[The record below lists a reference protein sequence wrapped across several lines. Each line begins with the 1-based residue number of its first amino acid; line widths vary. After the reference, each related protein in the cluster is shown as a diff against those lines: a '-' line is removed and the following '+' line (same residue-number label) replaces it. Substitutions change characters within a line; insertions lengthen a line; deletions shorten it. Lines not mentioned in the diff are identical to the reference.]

1 MKTMTVRA
9 KLILVLIL
17 AVAAS
22 ALIAINSTVGMSGM
36 GALQDEGA
44 RVSEDAANARE
55 AADIGARLYQI
66 VADTVINRNFAESEK
81 DWARDKAAEA
91 GLLAKVAKS
100 ADTPEEKAATAAAQQ
115 AVGELVRLYET
126 EMLPLAKVEPP
137 DWPAIRATDD
147 KIDKQA
153 EIISA
158 QLGKVSA
165 SMEKE
170 MRQADENFD
179 STRAATVRM
188 NIVWAVLTV
197 IALAVVI
204 GWIMRDLLAT
214 LGGEPAYAAEV
225 TKRIAQGDLGT
236 KVKLQPGDSASLL
249 ANLEAMRAA
258 LAQMIGDIT
267 QNAEAVTSSA
277 HALAQLAD
285 SVALGSQQ
293 QNDAAGSTAAAVEQL
308 TVGIGHMAD
317 SAKDSNAA
325 AKSAGER
332 SVQSQQ
338 SVNNASAEVTQIAAA
353 VGHVREVVVALGEQS
368 QRINSIIGIIKEIA
382 DQTNLLALNAAIEAA
397 RAGEQGRGFAVV
409 ADEVRKLAE
418 RTSSSTQEITNVIE
432 DIQRSTGEAIAGVE
446 TGQERAATGVRL
458 ASEAGDSMNAV
469 REGTDQVM
477 RAIDE
482 ISTSLQEQR
491 IASTEIAN
499 NVERIAQMASNNND
513 AANSIAI
520 ATSQLNGLARSLH
533 DMTERFHLS

>member
-1 MKTMTVRA
+1 
-9 KLILVLIL
+9 
-17 AVAAS
+17 
-22 ALIAINSTVGMSGM
+22 
-36 GALQDEGA
+36 
-44 RVSEDAANARE
+44 
-55 AADIGARLYQI
+55 
-66 VADTVINRNFAESEK
+66 
-81 DWARDKAAEA
+81 
-91 GLLAKVAKS
+91 
-100 ADTPEEKAATAAAQQ
+100 
-115 AVGELVRLYET
+115 
-126 EMLPLAKVEPP
+126 
-137 DWPAIRATDD
+137 
-147 KIDKQA
+147 
-153 EIISA
+153 
-158 QLGKVSA
+158 
-165 SMEKE
+165 MEKE
-170 MRQADENFD
+170 MRKADENFD
-179 STRAATVRM
+179 STRVAVVRM

-197 IALAVVI
+197 IALAIAI
-204 GWIMRDLLAT
+204 GWIMRDLLNT

-236 KVKLQPGDSASLL
+236 RVRLQSGDSASLL
-249 ANLEAMRAA
+249 ANLETMRAA

-285 SVALGSQQ
+285 NVALGSQQ

-317 SAKDSNAA
+317 SAKDSNTA

-368 QRINSIIGIIKEIA
+368 QRINSIIGIIKDIA

-446 TGQERAATGVRL
+446 AGQERAATGVRL
-458 ASEAGDSMNAV
+458 ANEAGDSMNAV

-491 IASTEIAN
+491 IASTEIAT

-513 AANSIAI
+513 AANSIAA
-520 ATSQLNGLARSLH
+520 ATSQLNGLAQSLH
-533 DMTERFHLS
+533 DMTERFRLG

>member
-9 KLILVLIL
+9 KLILVLIV

-22 ALIAINSTVGMSGM
+22 ALIAINSTIGMANM

-44 RVSEDAANARE
+44 RVSEDAADARE
-55 AADIGARLYQI
+55 AANIGARLYQI
-66 VADTVINRNFAESEK
+66 IADTVINRNFAESEK
-81 DWARDKAAEA
+81 DWAKDKANELA
-91 GLLAKVAKS
+91 LLAKVAKS
-100 ADTPEEKAATAAAQQ
+100 TDTSEESAATATAQQ

-137 DWPAIRATDD
+137 DWLAIRATDD

-153 EIISA
+153 EIIAA

-170 MRQADENFD
+170 MRKADENFD
-179 STRAATVRM
+179 STRVAVVRM

-197 IALAVVI
+197 IALAIAI
-204 GWIMRDLLAT
+204 GWIMRDLLNT

-236 KVKLQPGDSASLL
+236 RVRLQSGDSASLL
-249 ANLEAMRAA
+249 ANLETMRAA

-285 SVALGSQQ
+285 NVALGSQQ

-317 SAKDSNAA
+317 SAKDSNTA

-368 QRINSIIGIIKEIA
+368 QRINSIIGIIKDIA

-446 TGQERAATGVRL
+446 AGQERAATGVRL
-458 ASEAGDSMNAV
+458 ANEAGDSMNAV

-491 IASTEIAN
+491 IASTEIAT

-513 AANSIAI
+513 AANSIAA
-520 ATSQLNGLARSLH
+520 ATSQLNGLAQSLH
-533 DMTERFHLS
+533 DMTERFRLG

>member
-9 KLILVLIL
+9 KLILVLIV

-22 ALIAINSTVGMSGM
+22 ALIAINSTIGMANM

-44 RVSEDAANARE
+44 RVSEDAADARE
-55 AADIGARLYQI
+55 AANIGARLYQI
-66 VADTVINRNFAESEK
+66 IADTVINRNFAESDK
-81 DWARDKAAEA
+81 DWAKDKANELA
-91 GLLAKVAKS
+91 LLAKVAKS
-100 ADTPEEKAATAAAQQ
+100 TDTSEESAATATAQQ

-137 DWPAIRATDD
+137 DWLAIRATDD

-153 EIISA
+153 EIIAA

-170 MRQADENFD
+170 MRKADENFD
-179 STRAATVRM
+179 STRVAVVRM

-197 IALAVVI
+197 IALAIAI
-204 GWIMRDLLAT
+204 GWIMRDLLNT

-236 KVKLQPGDSASLL
+236 RVRLQSGDSASLL
-249 ANLEAMRAA
+249 ANLETMRAA

-285 SVALGSQQ
+285 NVALGSQQ

-317 SAKDSNAA
+317 SAKDSNTA

-368 QRINSIIGIIKEIA
+368 QRINSIIGIIKDIA

-446 TGQERAATGVRL
+446 AGQERAATGVRL
-458 ASEAGDSMNAV
+458 ANEAGDSMNAV

-491 IASTEIAN
+491 IASTEIAT

-513 AANSIAI
+513 AANSIAA
-520 ATSQLNGLARSLH
+520 ATSQLNGLAQSLH
-533 DMTERFHLS
+533 DMTERFRLG

>member
-1 MKTMTVRA
+1 
-9 KLILVLIL
+9 
-17 AVAAS
+17 
-22 ALIAINSTVGMSGM
+22 
-36 GALQDEGA
+36 
-44 RVSEDAANARE
+44 
-55 AADIGARLYQI
+55 
-66 VADTVINRNFAESEK
+66 
-81 DWARDKAAEA
+81 
-91 GLLAKVAKS
+91 
-100 ADTPEEKAATAAAQQ
+100 
-115 AVGELVRLYET
+115 
-126 EMLPLAKVEPP
+126 
-137 DWPAIRATDD
+137 
-147 KIDKQA
+147 
-153 EIISA
+153 
-158 QLGKVSA
+158 
-165 SMEKE
+165 
-170 MRQADENFD
+170 
-179 STRAATVRM
+179 
-188 NIVWAVLTV
+188 VWAVLTV

-236 KVKLQPGDSASLL
+236 RVKLQPGDSASLL
-249 ANLEAMRAA
+249 ANLESMRAA

>member
-9 KLILVLIL
+9 KLILVLII

-22 ALIAINSTVGMSGM
+22 ALIAINSTIGMANM

-44 RVSEDAANARE
+44 RVSEDAADARE
-55 AADIGARLYQI
+55 AANIGARLYQI
-66 VADTVINRNFAESEK
+66 IADTVINRNFAESEK
-81 DWARDKAAEA
+81 DWAKDKANELA
-91 GLLAKVAKS
+91 LLAKVAKS
-100 ADTPEEKAATAAAQQ
+100 TDTSEESAATATAQQ
-115 AVGELVRLYET
+115 AMGELVRLYET

-137 DWPAIRATDD
+137 DWLAIRATDD

-153 EIISA
+153 EIIAA

-170 MRQADENFD
+170 MRKADENFD
-179 STRAATVRM
+179 STRVAVVRM

-197 IALAVVI
+197 IALAIAI
-204 GWIMRDLLAT
+204 GWIMRDLLNT

-236 KVKLQPGDSASLL
+236 RVRLQSGDSASLL
-249 ANLEAMRAA
+249 ANLETMRAA

-285 SVALGSQQ
+285 NVALGSQQ

-317 SAKDSNAA
+317 SAKDSNTA

-368 QRINSIIGIIKEIA
+368 QRINSIIGIIKDIA

-446 TGQERAATGVRL
+446 AGQERAATGVRL
-458 ASEAGDSMNAV
+458 ANEAGDSMNAV

-491 IASTEIAN
+491 IASTEIAT

-513 AANSIAI
+513 AANSIAA
-520 ATSQLNGLARSLH
+520 ATSQLNGLAQSLH
-533 DMTERFHLS
+533 DMTERFRLG

>member
-153 EIISA
+153 EIITA